1 MYLLDTC
8 VFSEFSRK
16 QPKESVVKWASTI
29 KESEQFLSCLVLGE
43 LLHGV
48 LRLPDGIKKK
58 ELLHWVESLSIT
70 HHKRIISVGSD
81 VIREWA
87 ALVSRLEAQG
97 LKPPVMDSLIAASAL
112 THGLTLVTRNVA
124 DFQSM
129 GVRLLNPWT

>member
-1 MYLLDTC
+1 
-8 VFSEFSRK
+8 
-16 QPKESVVKWASTI
+16 
-29 KESEQFLSCLVLGE
+29 

-112 THGLTLVTRNVA
+112 THGLTLVTRNVV

>member
-8 VFSEFSRK
+8 VFLEFSRRR
-16 QPKESVVKWASTI
+16 PTESVVGWAGTVR
-29 KESEQFLSCLVLGE
+29 ESEQYLSCLVLGE

-48 LRLPDGIKKK
+48 LRLPDGAKKQ
-58 ELLHWVESLSIT
+58 ELRHWVERLSVS
-70 HHKRIISVGSD
+70 HHKRIVPVDGE

-87 ALVSRLEAQG
+87 ALVSRLDAQG
-97 LKPPVMDSLIAASAL
+97 LKPSVMDSLIAASAL

-129 GVRLLNPWT
+129 GVRLFNPWE